1 MLMSENIHIVCH
13 ACDAVNRLPL
23 AKLESVANCAR
34 CKKRLLAGDVK
45 SLTQDNFDAFIANN
59 DLPVVV
65 DFWAPWC
72 GPCKMMAPAFEK
84 TAMTLSTKAIL
95 AKVNTEEQQ
104 ALGARFAIRSIPTLM
119 MFKDGREVRRQSGA
133 MDAAALQRWIM
144 GA

>member
-1 MLMSENIHIVCH
+1 MSENIHIVCH

-95 AKVNTEEQQ
+95 AKVKTEEQQ

>member
-1 MLMSENIHIVCH
+1 MSENIHIVCH